1 MKETKISIRYAK
13 ALFELALEQGIED
26 RVKEDMIVIKDVC
39 RSNNELIRILI
50 SPVIKVTV
58 KDKILKS
65 IFAEHIHKLSMSFI
79 SLIVRKGRESLV
91 VEIACDYVARFKE
104 FKGIKTAY
112 IKTAKKID
120 EKTRQQLIEKL
131 QTITQAQIELVEEIK
146 EDLVGGYIL
155 KIDDN
160 QYDASIL
167 SRLKRLK
174 RDFKDNLYVKGF

>member
-13 ALFELALEQGIED
+13 ALFELALEQGIEE
-26 RVKEDMIVIKDVC
+26 RVKDDMMLIKEVC
-39 RSNNELIRILI
+39 ASNNELIRILV
-50 SPVIKVTV
+50 SPVIKVAV

-65 IFAEHIHKLSMSFI
+65 IFAEHIHKLSISFI

-91 VEIACDYVARFKE
+91 VEIACDYVARYKE
-104 FKGIKTAY
+104 FKGIKIAY
-112 IKTAKKID
+112 VKTAKKFD
-120 EKTRQQLIEKL
+120 DKTRQQLIEKL
-131 QTITQAQIELVEEIK
+131 QAISHSQIELVEEIN
-146 EDLVGGYIL
+146 EDLVGGFIL

-174 RDFKDNLYVKGF
+174 RDFKDNLYVKGY

>member
-13 ALFELALEQGIED
+13 ALFELAHEQGIEE
-26 RVKEDMIVIKDVC
+26 RVKDDMILIKEVC
-39 RSNNELIRILI
+39 RSNNELVKVLI
-50 SPVIKVTV
+50 SPVIKVAV

-65 IFAEHIHKLSMSFI
+65 IFAEHIHKLSISFI

-91 VEIACDYVARFKE
+91 VEIACDYIARYKE

-112 IKTAKKID
+112 VKTAKKLDDSTRHELID
-120 EKTRQQLIEKL
+120 KL
-131 QTITQAQIELVEEIK
+131 KAITQSQIELVEEIR
-146 EDLVGGYIL
+146 EELVGGFIL

-160 QYDASIL
+160 QYDTSIL